1 MNNILF
7 NRIKDLLEITPEPQ
21 NKLHYQVFKVI
32 EELGEFAQKVF
43 KEEGSELDL
52 YEESIDIYLAVI
64 ALIVK
69 FDVKNEITEEII
81 RLKMEKWKKNLEKK
95 KLEKK

>member
-1 MNNILF
+1 MDNILF
-7 NRIKDLLEITPEPQ
+7 NRVKELLEITPAPQ
-21 NKLHYQVFKVI
+21 NKLHYQVFKAI
-32 EELGEFAQKVF
+32 EELGEFGQKIF
-43 KEEGSELDL
+43 KEEGSKLDL

-69 FDVKNEITEEII
+69 FDIKNEITEEII

-95 KLEKK
+95 